1 MRIQK
6 SFLFGGDVALRAPR
20 LESTDATAVCAKPAL
35 DSMHAS
41 TARTA
46 LAVASGEHDHTR
58 GPLVTNTRDVTDAS
72 LAS

>member
-20 LESTDATAVCAKPAL
+20 LEFTRVTAVCAKPAL
-35 DSMHAS
+35 ESMHAS
-41 TARTA
+41 PARAA
-46 LAVASGEHDHTR
+46 LAAASGEPEHTR